1 MGIFKKIRDSLQK
14 TRDSM
19 ATKVESLSRSFSKI
33 DEDLID
39 ELEEILIMSDVGF
52 ETSVEICKNI
62 RQKAKSDRVYESSE
76 LKDLIRDVLSEMMI
90 SEDNELSFD
99 EERLHII
106 FVIGVNGV
114 GKTTS
119 IGKLASKFIKEGK
132 KVTIAAA
139 DTFRAAAIEQV
150 EEWANR
156 SGANLIK
163 SHQGSDAASVVYD
176 ALSFSKSKK
185 SDILIID
192 TAGRLHNKKNLMSEL
207 SKMNRIIENEANDA
221 HIEKFLVLDA
231 TTGQNAVNQALEF
244 KEACDI
250 TGIILTKLDGTAKGG
265 IVISIKQQLGI
276 PVRYVG
282 VGESIDDIEE
292 FDSRQYIESIF

>member
-19 ATKVESLSRSFSKI
+19 TTKVESLSRSFSKI

-52 ETSVEICKNI
+52 ETSVEICKKI
-62 RQKAKSDRVYESSE
+62 RQRAKCDRAYESSE
-76 LKDLIRDVLSEMMI
+76 LKDLIRDILSEMMI
-90 SEDNELSFD
+90 SEDNDLSFD
-99 EERLHII
+99 EEKLHII

-119 IGKLASKFIKEGK
+119 IGKLASKFIREGK

-139 DTFRAAAIEQV
+139 DTFRAAAIEQI

-156 SGANLIK
+156 SGASLIK

-207 SKMNRIIENEANDA
+207 SKMNRIIENEAGDA